1 MAERTQI
8 NMYYPPEW
16 TPEKGS
22 LDKFHGHH
30 PLGYRARKIS
40 KGILIVRFEMPF
52 NVWCLGCHRH
62 IGMGVR
68 FNAEK
73 KAVGHYFSTK
83 IYSFRMCC
91 PSCSQTIEIRTDPE
105 HRDYAVTAG
114 ARRKNETWETGP
126 EINGAVKVL
135 LDEREKVAAKSDI
148 LLNLERKEDDRQRGL
163 ADKKA
168 LCAIMEREAGR
179 EDAFLLNRMARDRNR
194 EARHEQAA
202 LKSRGKEMGLGIPL
216 LPEGGAA
223 EKAEDDREVEG
234 LHRERERASLKR
246 SAVVLNSD
254 GTEERVTPD
263 EALKRRRLEIKSS
276 SIFGKAGT
284 TTHESLMR
292 DKAVAKIAVARH
304 NSTKGAPKGTVNG
317 DGKDKVKFS
326 FF

>member
-1 MAERTQI
+1 MAERTQV

-22 LDKFHGHH
+22 LDKFHGRH

-52 NVWCLGCHRH
+52 NIWCLGCHRH

-73 KAVGHYFSTK
+73 KAVGHYFTTK

-105 HRDYAVTAG
+105 HRDYAVVAG
-114 ARRKNETWETGP
+114 GRRKNENWETGP

-135 LDEREKVAAKSDI
+135 MDEREKVAAKSDI
-148 LLNLERKEDDRQRGL
+148 LLNLERKEDDRQKGL

-168 LCAIMEREAGR
+168 LCAIMEHEAGR
-179 EDAFLLNRMARDRNR
+179 EDAFLLNRLARDKNR
-194 EARHEQAA
+194 EARNEQAA
-202 LKSRGKEMGLGIPL
+202 LKRRRKELGLGIPL
-216 LPEGGAA
+216 LPEGPA
-223 EKAEDDREVEG
+223 EKAEDDTKIEA
-234 LHRERERASLKR
+234 LHEEQQRASLKR
-246 SAVVLNSD
+246 SAVVMNSD
-254 GTEERVTPD
+254 GSRDRMTPD
-263 EALKRRRLEIKSS
+263 EALKRRRLEITSS
-276 SIFGKAGT
+276 SIFGKAKGSGK
-284 TTHESLMR
+284 ESLIR
-292 DKAVAKIAVARH
+292 DKAFTRMAMSEH
-304 NSTKGAPKGTVNG
+304 NSSPSSSSKST
-317 DGKDKVKFS
+317 VKFS